1 MIIIN
6 FSFPFEKIYLSI
18 FNNLMFDKKF
28 IARLSKKYQPE
39 TLIFSVPNQVEPC
52 SLALIYSYV
61 IEDSTALNHK
71 VSNLSLRAL
80 TYLTRSKQLYEA
92 INKSQNYNN
101 LAIIATN
108 KETIIKIAKEI
119 NYNIDNV
126 VEESYICNDLNEMN
140 QITTFRLNSLNL

>member
-18 FNNLMFDKKF
+18 FNNLVFDKKF

-108 KETIIKIAKEI
+108 KENIIKIAKEI

>member
-1 MIIIN
+1 
-6 FSFPFEKIYLSI
+6 
-18 FNNLMFDKKF
+18 MFDKRF

>member
-1 MIIIN
+1 
-6 FSFPFEKIYLSI
+6 
-18 FNNLMFDKKF
+18 MFDKKF

-108 KETIIKIAKEI
+108 KENIIKIAKEI

>member
-1 MIIIN
+1 V
-6 FSFPFEKIYLSI
+6 
-18 FNNLMFDKKF
+18 FDKKF

-108 KETIIKIAKEI
+108 KENIIKIAKEI

>member
-1 MIIIN
+1 
-6 FSFPFEKIYLSI
+6 
-18 FNNLMFDKKF
+18 MFDKKF

>member
-108 KETIIKIAKEI
+108 KENIIKIAKEI